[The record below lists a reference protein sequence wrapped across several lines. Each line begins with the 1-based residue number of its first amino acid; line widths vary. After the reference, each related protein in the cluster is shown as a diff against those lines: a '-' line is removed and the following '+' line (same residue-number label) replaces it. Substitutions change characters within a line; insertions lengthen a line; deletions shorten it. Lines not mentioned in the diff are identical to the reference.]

1 MLGTYRKDDPE
12 KSEEVVST
20 GELPSDMKQRPRI
33 HNKPFKTPDYIE
45 AEKRK
50 SIRASFKTLHFGR
63 SLRWAKI
70 SILEIYLICLWL
82 KFPLRLELDRTETF

>member
-33 HNKPFKTPDYIE
+33 HNKPFKTPDYFQVG
-45 AEKRK
+45 K
-50 SIRASFKTLHFGR
+50 
-63 SLRWAKI
+63 
-70 SILEIYLICLWL
+70 
-82 KFPLRLELDRTETF
+82 